1 MVSQGLHTAFVC
13 TCTCTCY
20 CHILHVYPR
29 APLLTI
35 SSSLSF
41 SPSLPPSLS
50 LSLSSYYYAMVRDPR
65 GDLVEASVHLLC
77 ILLDY
82 IPPSDFTRRLQQQQA
97 PPTNPAQRATS
108 SVMQEQGMGNLFCS
122 FLSRL
127 HQNEVRN
134 HMDYYDGLEARQKGH
149 TCTI

>member
-1 MVSQGLHTAFVC
+1 MYIYATVMS
-13 TCTCTCY
+13 
-20 CHILHVYPR
+20 
-29 APLLTI
+29 LLDDLL
-35 SSSLSF
+35 SLSF
-41 SPSLPPSLS
+41 S

-65 GDLVEASVHLLC
+65 GELVEASVHLLC

-82 IPPSDFTRRLQQQQA
+82 IPPSDFTRRLQQQQV

-127 HQNEVRN
+127 HQNEVR
-134 HMDYYDGLEARQKGH
+134 
-149 TCTI
+149 

>member
-1 MVSQGLHTAFVC
+1 MASQGLYTDCVHLYMYMYMLLSFP
-13 TCTCTCY
+13 
-20 CHILHVYPR
+20 IS
-29 APLLTI
+29 PLLTI
-35 SSSLSF
+35 SLSLSF
-41 SPSLPPSLS
+41 SFSPPSLSPSLPPSLPP
-50 LSLSSYYYAMVRDPR
+50 LSSYYYAMVRDPR

-108 SVMQEQGMGNLFCS
+108 RVMQEQGRGNLFCS

-134 HMDYYDGLEARQKGH
+134 LMIVWKPGRKDMH
-149 TCTI
+149 I

>member
-1 MVSQGLHTAFVC
+1 
-13 TCTCTCY
+13 
-20 CHILHVYPR
+20 
-29 APLLTI
+29 
-35 SSSLSF
+35 
-41 SPSLPPSLS
+41 
-50 LSLSSYYYAMVRDPR
+50 MVRDPR

-108 SVMQEQGMGNLFCS
+108 SVMQENGMGNLFCS

-134 HMDYYDGLEARQKGH
+134 LMNFYGGKPGNKYIQNIYMAAVVNTKVLLFMNF
-149 TCTI
+149 